1 MIVMMMMMIM
11 MTCSATRVTTP
22 SLPGPSQ
29 PRLTRY
35 LLYYYKW
42 IRLFVHQ
49 SVCPSVCLIFVVQ
62 EAEEEAKHSSS
73 KKRVTTVVQ
82 G

>member
-1 MIVMMMMMIM
+1 MLSHKSDYSQSARALAAAAYKVSIIINGLVCSYFIV
-11 MTCSATRVTTP
+11 S
-22 SLPGPSQ
+22 SL
-29 PRLTRY
+29 
-35 LLYYYKW
+35 
-42 IRLFVHQ
+42 
-49 SVCPSVCLIFVVQ
+49 LIFVVQ

>member
-1 MIVMMMMMIM
+1 MLSHKSDYSQSARALAAAAYKVSIIINGLV
-11 MTCSATRVTTP
+11 CSSI
-22 SLPGPSQ
+22 SL
-29 PRLTRY
+29 L
-35 LLYYYKW
+35 
-42 IRLFVHQ
+42 VQ
-49 SVCPSVCLIFVVQ
+49 SLLIFVVQ